1 MNDKI
6 QQLYNALEGDYN
18 LGSIEDFTA
27 YLQDESKRKMFYEQV
42 ISPRYNVE
50 SLQQFESV
58 YELGVKKKDSTP
70 SEERVDVT
78 ESVTEEVPVADTLSA
93 LQSPEQ
99 FQFSEQEEETPIPLR
114 PEEEAP
120 IQYDLKE
127 FEETKDER
135 DIFDPMGV
143 DEKAAEPTQDLIL
156 SPEIP
161 QEKLDAYDA
170 KFNEKLEEIKQ
181 SAINDGI
188 IEDLGTEE
196 EVTELGDVVVQD
208 KTLEQLYEKVPD
220 VNEKVKDAIKLEQEV
235 TSSEIEAVGTYDK
248 LSDEIK
254 ERIEPAVRRE
264 DGKVVGLDYS
274 LLSKDDIEFLIEES
288 KKTVADMDK
297 GYFSTSAVKD
307 ILDNYVAR
315 EKISYNKNAQ
325 KATNLATQIKETDE
339 EINKL
344 KANSKF
350 AAALELE
357 SYYNEKVNE
366 YNNIAEETIQQSILI
381 NAAEIAEENV
391 SMNAFASGTFK
402 AVESFLS
409 LGAQALP
416 SLAATG
422 LNLASS
428 QLPGN
433 VRLSV
438 PQEKRLM
445 KWSMDTKR
453 KIEKFI
459 PTDFDDTKAN
469 FVGDVVGQ
477 IGFIVGSSALGGTP
491 LAIAAGYTMSMGEMY
506 EEAVANGL
514 DHDDAMNLSM
524 AYGAISAPFEVWA
537 TRAGIDAL
545 AGKTLRKKVINEV
558 LEKGAKGF
566 TKEFAEQTVKQSIK
580 PIIKETS
587 VEALEEGLQEGGQYM
602 LSKGLAE
609 TYNIF
614 KDKDKP
620 EFEKTDLFT
629 TKFLYELGQN
639 ILLGAA
645 GGAIGGA
652 SLNILGG
659 NVYVGNNYKGI
670 EKMFLNPKQMSKVND
685 QLTAYRKSGKIKTD
699 EDLQLAREQVGIIQS
714 AAAEVDNAT
723 KATDINDIQK
733 KKLFQLTA
741 ERLSLQREVEGVT
754 VPSLVSDKKQRM
766 ADIDKNIEDVITG
779 KKTIADIVAEEKAM
793 TAKTE
798 AEAIVDKDVELTE
811 ELKQEVK
818 DIEAFFADSDKKI
831 SENLAVNKEEK
842 VELSE
847 AAKQTTDFA
856 QKASSAISSIL
867 PNTKIVLHNT
877 TKEYTPFKSAE
888 GLSKGEYN
896 PQTNTIH
903 IDLSVANSKTVAH
916 EVFHAVLLNKIKTE
930 EQIQTATKGMYDSV
944 KQSLASVPE
953 ISTRIENFSKM
964 YGDNLQSEEALA
976 ELTGILASEYKQLN
990 EPTKL
995 RVKKWV
1001 NDIASFLGL
1010 DNVIKLTK
1018 DEEVI
1023 DLLNT
1028 LSAKVATGEQ
1038 VTEKDIKA
1046 IKAEPTLVEDE
1057 FKKFVD
1063 TGEVSQETLNRL
1075 ADIVQK
1081 GEEIKDKEDL
1091 AIYTAKVAEINKILS
1106 DRKAAEETKTTR
1118 AVRQE
1123 KISDEEIQA
1132 IEKVSELPTSIQ
1144 KSLDFA
1150 DKSAFN
1156 NKLEFKKSLQ
1166 DRFNKDTYNKIK
1178 ETYNVKDN
1186 KSNNDPGL
1194 KDYLI
1199 DAYLNETLTAIEAYP
1214 DALGWYDSRINGAMS
1229 FMEELHPELAT
1240 DKNAESTFKIALAI
1254 TSNGN
1259 KVYDNFVEANRQYE
1273 YFKENGKF
1281 DENYSIGDQKNGIL
1295 STLRFTNKALQSM
1308 SMSEFT
1314 NFLTSKYRAGD
1325 LKYIKDGKKTP
1336 LLPGFAVDEEVYG
1349 ASIFGPK
1356 IGNGFF
1362 MNLYGEFNQLTMDR
1376 WFMRQYGRI
1385 TGTLLDFD
1393 QAKVDKG
1400 DARLKKAIK
1409 GLGVKR
1415 SKILES
1421 IVPDF
1426 KNISNEE
1433 LANKIQKASMDLKKR
1448 ALFKSD
1454 IKLDEVRKAGNNLS
1468 KLYSAEVEAPKNSS
1482 QRKFINEVFSELQ
1495 SKLKKDYGIDI
1506 TIADLQA
1513 VNWYPEKALYQ
1524 TFKADQNIKQGKVN
1538 TSDNE
1543 QPDYQSAAK
1552 KFIKTKGISENK
1564 IKENERR
1571 RSEQTKREDT
1581 DRKSI
1586 EQGARQFN
1594 KNNIKPSEIKRLKDK
1609 IISIKEE
1616 VTSND
1621 LKEVATA
1628 PVTRQQKDEVV
1639 YHGSPTPIE
1648 GGVLKRGQSGAIFLT
1663 PNRKYAEQY
1672 SMDKVG
1678 EVTEIKISE
1687 QKKEN
1692 LFDLRKPEHVEKL
1705 KEGYLKNNEELE
1717 IEYDTKEDALRDYDN
1732 AVRSMKEASK
1742 GREGINDWSSGSQFI
1757 EEMEN
1762 AGFEGALFAE
1772 RPAGI
1777 VDENIVISYAL
1788 FDKQIPIE
1796 EISSENETTPV
1807 TRQQRISDEDIES
1820 VITEARNN
1828 NFTDE
1833 AIKYYLVNVKKQ
1845 PATKVNEL
1853 LEVNVNL
1860 LDRMPKS
1867 FGNIE
1872 GGAAKGVKLFEK
1884 VQKYHTKL
1892 NKNNNKRKPANRLNE
1907 QQIVDEVIKFLEKQP
1922 EYKKEGF
1929 PKKKEISTQ
1938 QAAMLSDIQKSVRM
1952 RPTAEMA
1959 EKIREARMVLAQ
1971 RKKGIADIK
1980 KVQSAVRN
1988 FMRKALPKKLY
1999 TKSETLKLINK
2010 INDATVKNIDSVI
2023 AKVEK
2028 FVIEQNIRDLN
2039 VKVSNLLDIS
2049 RYTKTQAGKK
2059 VAKKIDS
2066 ETLERVKY
2074 INKNILS
2081 NKATAEQIDEKNA
2094 ELNREFNEISAKTD
2108 LTVADVQRM
2117 SDISII
2123 TGYNN
2128 SLQMDNQDA
2137 TKVTQLDS
2145 VIAQLEGVIEYGSS
2159 QLAERIAEQKRETDR
2174 IFEVG
2179 YKAVTGTDIDLS
2191 AENANQVLED
2201 KDFEFEYRK
2210 ERKRL
2215 RSKLSNLLSKI
2226 GTSIKESMF
2235 GTAEALDGLM
2245 DKINILPA
2253 ELFGGDLQEEFTNK
2267 IDEATRTFKERRMM
2281 AETTIKDK
2289 LVELYGKRWV
2299 NESRKNRDTINTGI
2313 YINEAAKKKDMP
2325 IMLSQNQMA
2334 YYYNQYKDPANR
2346 ASFAN
2351 TFGPEYERVMEEM
2364 TNKLDPKVKQLAD
2377 WQVDEF
2383 YPSLYKYY
2391 NDAYKKI
2398 YNADMPWNQ
2407 FYAGILYRKGETIE
2421 PLDLLADKTIYNTAV
2436 GANSTKSRVQNNNKI
2451 EGMDMVDVMATYIN
2465 QMEYFAAYSQPIRE
2479 MNTFFKNKYIRNA
2492 IETIHNKQT
2501 MKFIDAMIEKIA
2513 NKGGKQEFG
2522 DEFVNALNS
2531 TFVTSRIGL
2540 SPVVM
2545 IKQLL
2550 SIPTYANDIGI
2561 INWTKYSAKNA
2572 TQLAKTWKEVRDNSV
2587 YMQDRRNDSILR
2599 TIETYK
2605 DSDMVE
2611 FVPNPT
2617 KRWLVDFLMY
2627 TTKFGDRTAIM
2638 LGGMPNYLYY
2648 KDQELKKGKTEQ
2660 QAIDIAIRKFE
2671 RDTKRTQQSADLQDK
2686 DYFQTKG
2693 AITRALNMFLTTPK
2707 QYLRKEIQ
2715 AVRNLGRMMSKS
2727 EKAAKGTFTQN
2738 FRTFVMYHAFLPVL
2752 FQYVALGLPGIL
2764 REWRDD
2770 EDDKD
2775 LWRAA
2780 ILGNLNALFLYGE
2793 IFAAAGDLLTGKP
2806 WAGEQTR
2813 TVGLIQSSMNVIKKL
2828 KKAMTIQDEDKK
2840 EKAQKDA
2847 ILELVNMTGAPAST
2861 VDRMIQ
2867 NYKEIG
2873 TDDDLGKDI
2882 MRVLNYSK
2890 YQIEGPKKKKQG
2902 FAGPSTTS
2910 MTDLKEYAPTLYD
2923 EIKALEKELKVD
2935 ID

>member
-42 ISPRYNVE
+42 IAPRYNVE

-58 YELGVKKKDSTP
+58 YGLDVKKKDSIP
-70 SEERVDVT
+70 LEERVDVT
-78 ESVTEEVPVADTLSA
+78 ESVTEEVPVKDTLSA

-99 FQFSEQEEETPIPLR
+99 FQFGEQVEETPIPLR

-208 KTLEQLYEKVPD
+208 KTLEQLYEKIPD
-220 VNEKVKDAIKLEQEV
+220 VNKKVKDAIKLEQEV

-741 ERLSLQREVEGVT
+741 ERLSLQKEVEGVT
-754 VPSLVSDKKQRM
+754 IPSLVADKKQRM

-779 KKTIADIVAEEKAM
+779 KKTIADIVAEEKEM

-798 AEAIVDKDVELTE
+798 AETVVSKDVELTE

-877 TKEYTPFKSAE
+877 TEEYTPFKSAE
-888 GLSKGEYN
+888 GISRGEYN

-903 IDLSVANSKTVAH
+903 IDLSVADSKTVAH

-944 KQSLASVPE
+944 KQSLAAVPE

-964 YGDNLQSEEALA
+964 YEDNLQSEEALA

-1001 NDIASFLGL
+1001 NDIASFFGL

-1023 DLLNT
+1023 ELLNT

-1046 IKAEPTLVEDE
+1046 IKAEPTVVEDE

-1063 TGEVSQETLNRL
+1063 TGEVSQKTLNRL

-1106 DRKAAEETKTTR
+1106 DRKAAEETEQGTGGEVGTIKVPRQQKIEVVEAPNVENDNRPWVRDVLEMLDLNEIDGAKFITNMYDYTNAGATDLGNGFSIELLGGRNYVPLIMEKTGR
-1118 AVRQE
+1118 
-1123 KISDEEIQA
+1123 KMGD
-1132 IEKVSELPTSIQ
+1132 VSNL
-1144 KSLDFA
+1144 A
-1150 DKSAFN
+1150 AFN
-1156 NKLEFKKSLQ
+1156 TKSQAETFIRNSKEGKANLFAPHSGTLDQSWQFQQHIFEQLVNLVLDKKILSNKKLIDTFNDGLKSKNGKAALAK
-1166 DRFNKDTYNKIK
+1166 FNQK
-1178 ETYNVKDN
+1178 N
-1186 KSNNDPGL
+1186 KSNL
-1194 KDYLI
+1194 KNLNSFKSNPKELVRLLDIENNFSPDLRKI
-1199 DAYLNETLTAIEAYP
+1199 LNTKIASDKTFQKAIGVKNLNE
-1214 DALGWYDSRINGAMS
+1214 
-1229 FMEELHPELAT
+1229 F
-1240 DKNAESTFKIALAI
+1240 
-1254 TSNGN
+1254 
-1259 KVYDNFVEANRQYE
+1259 
-1273 YFKENGKF
+1273 
-1281 DENYSIGDQKNGIL
+1281 
-1295 STLRFTNKALQSM
+1295 
-1308 SMSEFT
+1308 
-1314 NFLTSKYRAGD
+1314 
-1325 LKYIKDGKKTP
+1325 
-1336 LLPGFAVDEEVYG
+1336 
-1349 ASIFGPK
+1349 
-1356 IGNGFF
+1356 
-1362 MNLYGEFNQLTMDR
+1362 
-1376 WFMRQYGRI
+1376 YGRI
-1385 TGTLLDFD
+1385 ADPLNIGISGGEVMTIIKFDSSTFEVAKTNPGDVDHHPSFGWTVKAKIENIYQPTKFFKSYDITEEYTKFNIDGTS
-1393 QAKVDKG
+1393 VS
-1400 DARLKKAIK
+1400 KKADVTEK
-1409 GLGVKR
+1409 
-1415 SKILES
+1415 E
-1421 IVPDF
+1421 F
-1426 KNISNEE
+1426 AQKNVLS
-1433 LANKIQKASMDLKKR
+1433 S
-1448 ALFKSD
+1448 
-1454 IKLDEVRKAGNNLS
+1454 AG
-1468 KLYSAEVEAPKNSS
+1468 AIPK
-1482 QRKFINEVFSELQ
+1482 
-1495 SKLKKDYGIDI
+1495 
-1506 TIADLQA
+1506 
-1513 VNWYPEKALYQ
+1513 
-1524 TFKADQNIKQGKVN
+1524 
-1538 TSDNE
+1538 
-1543 QPDYQSAAK
+1543 
-1552 KFIKTKGISENK
+1552 
-1564 IKENERR
+1564 
-1571 RSEQTKREDT
+1571 
-1581 DRKSI
+1581 
-1586 EQGARQFN
+1586 
-1594 KNNIKPSEIKRLKDK
+1594 
-1609 IISIKEE
+1609 
-1616 VTSND
+1616 
-1621 LKEVATA
+1621 VATVA
-1628 PVTRQQKDEVV
+1628 
-1639 YHGSPTPIE
+1639 
-1648 GGVLKRGQSGAIFLT
+1648 
-1663 PNRKYAEQY
+1663 
-1672 SMDKVG
+1672 
-1678 EVTEIKISE
+1678 
-1687 QKKEN
+1687 
-1692 LFDLRKPEHVEKL
+1692 
-1705 KEGYLKNNEELE
+1705 
-1717 IEYDTKEDALRDYDN
+1717 
-1732 AVRSMKEASK
+1732 
-1742 GREGINDWSSGSQFI
+1742 
-1757 EEMEN
+1757 
-1762 AGFEGALFAE
+1762 
-1772 RPAGI
+1772 
-1777 VDENIVISYAL
+1777 
-1788 FDKQIPIE
+1788 
-1796 EISSENETTPV
+1796 

-2010 INDATVKNIDSVI
+2010 INDATVKNIDAVI
-2023 AKVEK
+2023 AEVEK
-2028 FVIEQNIRDLN
+2028 FVIEQNIKDLN
-2039 VKVSNLLDIS
+2039 AKVSNLLDIS

-2059 VAKKIDS
+2059 VAKGIDS
-2066 ETLERVKY
+2066 ETLKRVEY

-2081 NKATAEQIDEKNA
+2081 NKATAEQIDAKNA
-2094 ELNREFNEISAKTD
+2094 ELNREFNEISAKTN

-2201 KDFEFEYRK
+2201 KDFEFEYQK

-2215 RSKLSNLLSKI
+2215 RSKLSNLLSEI

-2253 ELFGGDLQEEFTNK
+2253 ELFGGDLQELFTNM
-2267 IDEATRTFKERRMM
+2267 IDEATRIFKERRMM
-2281 AETTIKDK
+2281 AETTIKNK

-2299 NESRKNRDTINTGI
+2299 NESRKNRNTINTGI

-2561 INWTKYSAKNA
+2561 RNWTKYSAKNA

-2660 QAIDIAIRKFE
+2660 QAIDIAIKKFE

-2727 EKAAKGTFTQN
+2727 DKAGKGTAWQN
-2738 FRTFVMYHAFLPVL
+2738 LRTLGMYHFFLPVL

-2828 KKAMTIQDEDKK
+2828 KKAMTIKDEDKK

-2847 ILELVNMTGAPAST
+2847 ILELLNMTGAPAST

-2890 YQIEGPKKKKQG
+2890 YQIEGPKKKKQS
-2902 FAGPSTTS
+2902 FAGASTTS